1 MGSLD
6 TITWQALTVA
16 LTLVGLVTS
25 GVLWRRRGPV
35 AGLRMLGFAL
45 LPAAAYLTGTL
56 RLVWE
61 IADAV
66 VSWALRL
73 AFSPSVWI
81 GIALGGV
88 AVVLLV
94 VTSAL
99 RRRGAGRPGQ
109 VPGGES
115 PAALPGK
122 PGRPAA
128 RGSSRPAVGDE
139 DLADIEA
146 ILKKHGIS

>member
-1 MGSLD
+1 VGSLD

-16 LTLVGLVTS
+16 LTLVGLVTT
-25 GVLWRRRGPV
+25 GLVWRRRGAV
-35 AGLRMLGFAL
+35 AGLRMLALSL

-73 AFSPSVWI
+73 TFSPSVW
-81 GIALGGV
+81 LGLVLAGV
-88 AVVLLV
+88 AVTLLV

-99 RRRGAGRPGQ
+99 RRRGAGRSHPPRGDDGTPA
-109 VPGGES
+109 VGGE
-115 PAALPGK
+115 PERAAV
-122 PGRPAA
+122 RRSA
-128 RGSSRPAVGDE
+128 RPAVGDE

>member
-16 LTLVGLVTS
+16 LTLVGLVTT
-25 GVLWRRRGPV
+25 GLVWRRRGAV
-35 AGLRMLGFAL
+35 AGLRMLALSL

-73 AFSPSVWI
+73 TFSPSVWI
-81 GIALGGV
+81 GMVLAGV
-88 AVVLLV
+88 AVTLLV

-99 RRRGAGRPGQ
+99 RRGGAGRSHPPRGDDGT
-109 VPGGES
+109 PALRGE
-115 PAALPGK
+115 PERAAV
-122 PGRPAA
+122 RRSA
-128 RGSSRPAVGDE
+128 RPAVGDE
-139 DLADIEA
+139 DLDDIEA